1 MSFSEGRLGKAFLR
15 FAAPF
20 TKLPAVPVIG
30 PGLRWATAKLIPR
43 DARTWVQVHHGPAQ
57 GIWLDV
63 NPRTGRD
70 YFNGDDEPEVQ
81 AALGKYSRLGMM
93 VYGIGANI
101 GFSSFCCAF
110 CGRCRSRYSFR
121 G

>member
-1 MSFSEGRLGKAFLR
+1 LSFSEGRLGKAFLR

-43 DARTWVQVHHGPAQ
+43 DARTWVQVQHGPAQ
-57 GIWLDV
+57 GKMASQKCKRHW
-63 NPRTGRD
+63 
-70 YFNGDDEPEVQ
+70 
-81 AALGKYSRLGMM
+81 
-93 VYGIGANI
+93 ANI
-101 GFSSFCCAF
+101 
-110 CGRCRSRYSFR
+110 R